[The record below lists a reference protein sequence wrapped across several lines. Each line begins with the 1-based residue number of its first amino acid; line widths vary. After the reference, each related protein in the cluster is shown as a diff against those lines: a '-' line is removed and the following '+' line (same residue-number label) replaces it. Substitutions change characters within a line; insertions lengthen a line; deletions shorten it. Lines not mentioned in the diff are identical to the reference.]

1 MQNSF
6 TLGRIA
12 GIPVGVHYTWFFVAA
27 LLTWSLAQGYFPAL
41 YPGWSA
47 TAYWVAGIVA
57 ALLLFASVLTHEFG
71 HSLVAKARGVRVERI
86 TLFIFGGV
94 AQMKQ
99 EAERPGDDFV
109 IGIAGPVTSFVLAA
123 LFWVGSL
130 AFPAPAVA
138 GAVFGYLAFINLLL
152 GAFNLVPGFPLD
164 GGRVLRSIIWGA
176 TGSLRRATQVASY
189 VGQGVGFLMLAW
201 GAVRL
206 LSGDTFGGLW
216 TAMIGLF
223 INNAA
228 GTARQTQETLEQLK
242 GIQVAEVM
250 NIHPAIVRP
259 ETTLQELIYVYVL
272 RNGKRAVL
280 VVDDHLLLG
289 LVSVSDVKEVP
300 QEAWPTTTVSEVMTR
315 VPLKM
320 VRPNA
325 GLDAVMQLL
334 VDGDVNQLP
343 VVEGGKVLG
352 MISRGDI
359 LRVLQM
365 REGLRLNRSER
376 DPYAG
381 KLVRG
386 NEEDRR
392 RAA

>member
-27 LLTWSLAQGYFPAL
+27 LLTWALAQGYFPAL
-41 YPGWSA
+41 YPSWSA

-109 IGIAGPVTSFVLAA
+109 IGIAGPITSFALAA
-123 LFWVGSL
+123 LFWAGSL

-228 GTARQTQETLEQLK
+228 GSARQTQETLEQLK

-250 NIHPAIVRP
+250 NIHPAIVGP

-272 RNGKRAVL
+272 RHGKRAVL

-300 QEAWPTTTVSEVMTR
+300 QESWPTTTVSEVMTR
-315 VPLKM
+315 V
-320 VRPNA
+320 
-325 GLDAVMQLL
+325 
-334 VDGDVNQLP
+334 
-343 VVEGGKVLG
+343 
-352 MISRGDI
+352 
-359 LRVLQM
+359 
-365 REGLRLNRSER
+365 
-376 DPYAG
+376 
-381 KLVRG
+381 
-386 NEEDRR
+386 
-392 RAA
+392 